1 MSAPMINLLPAE
13 RLIRQKRSAAMFR
26 WATVCVLTMMI
37 CVVVSGAVL
46 LDGSDRSNILIVR
59 SSDQRA
65 QISATTKNNELLMKE
80 IKSLAAQAES
90 VSMLDRRVDWRGII
104 EGIAIASENTVQF
117 TQIRCESKS
126 AEQLDRVEIVTHG
139 LAETQGV
146 ARSFVVALERVG
158 LFDQV
163 VLENTNRF
171 ELDGS
176 DYIRFQIKLII
187 DPALAAKGGH
197 P

>member
-1 MSAPMINLLPAE
+1 MSAPMINLLPFE
-13 RLIRQKRSAAMFR
+13 RIARQKRSVALFR
-26 WATVCVLTMMI
+26 WATVCVLAMVI
-37 CVVVSGAVL
+37 CGVLSGAML
-46 LDGSDRSNILIVR
+46 LDRSDRSNILMVR
-59 SSDQRA
+59 AGEQRA
-65 QISATTKNNELLMKE
+65 QIGATTKSNEGLMKE
-80 IKSLAAQAES
+80 IKLLAAQAES

-104 EGIAIASENTVQF
+104 EGIAIASENQVRF
-117 TQIRCESKS
+117 TQIRCVSES
-126 AEQLDRVEIVTHG
+126 AEPLDRVEIVTDG

-146 ARSFVVALERVG
+146 ARSFVVSLERIG

-171 ELDGS
+171 EIDGS

-187 DPALAAKGGH
+187 DPSLAAKGGH

>member
-1 MSAPMINLLPAE
+1 MINLLPIE
-13 RLIRQKRSAAMFR
+13 RISRQKRSVALFR
-26 WATVCVLTMMI
+26 WVTVCVLGMVI
-37 CVVVSGAVL
+37 CGVLSGAML
-46 LDGSDRSNILIVR
+46 LDRSDRSSILMVR
-59 SSDQRA
+59 AGEQRA
-65 QISATTKNNELLMKE
+65 QIGATTKSNEGLMKE
-80 IKSLAAQAES
+80 IKLLAAQAES

-104 EGIAIASENTVQF
+104 EGIAIASENQVRF
-117 TQIRCESKS
+117 TQIRCVSES
-126 AEQLDRVEIVTHG
+126 ADPLDRVEIVTDG
-139 LAETQGV
+139 IAETQGV
-146 ARSFVVALERVG
+146 ARSFVVSLERIG

-187 DPALAAKGGH
+187 DPSIAAKGGN